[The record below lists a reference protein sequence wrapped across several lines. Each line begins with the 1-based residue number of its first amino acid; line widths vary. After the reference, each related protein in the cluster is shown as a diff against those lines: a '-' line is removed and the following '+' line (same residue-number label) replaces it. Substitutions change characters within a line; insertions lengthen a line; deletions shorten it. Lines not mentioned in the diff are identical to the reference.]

1 MQEEPFDNVCNGSP
15 APQHAMKNVAT
26 FEEVIKV
33 KRYIKSGRWII
44 IWNDFYGNEPR
55 MKKTGDKVLE
65 LIGKLMTNS
74 THLEQQ

>member
-1 MQEEPFDNVCNGSP
+1 
-15 APQHAMKNVAT
+15 MKNVAT

-44 IWNDFYGNEPR
+44 IWNYFYGNEPR